1 MSTAAHKTVQ
11 SAAWYV
17 KLRDTS
23 SYLISGIW
31 FCGKKARQRAVE
43 LVELGVE
50 RAQLAHDLR
59 ARLVHQPLPDQPL
72 LQRLPRVQRVVQ
84 LEPGVQRVD
93 RAALLG
99 HVEAVELV
107 VEAVVPQRVQR
118 PLQPVA
124 LVAEFLHGGRLLL
137 GPRAAQQQPLGRLQ
151 RPARNAVGFRR
162 APFA

>member
-59 ARLVHQPLPDQPL
+59 ARLVRQPLPDQPL

-93 RAALLG
+93 RAVDLR
-99 HVEAVELV
+99 EA
-107 VEAVVPQRVQR
+107 AVVDR
-118 PLQPVA
+118 LAIVA
-124 LVAEFLHGGRLLL
+124 DARDAARTRGQQSLTAGLEFGRGGHRHLM
-137 GPRAAQQQPLGRLQ
+137 
-151 RPARNAVGFRR
+151 
-162 APFA
+162 